1 MTRSDTFAGR
11 RRVAALVILAGS
23 LALMAQDVPVLS
35 KGQTLY
41 VPVYS
46 HIYWGPKARPF
57 NLACTLSIRNIDP
70 REAITLVAVE
80 YYDTHGKKVKS
91 YLDKPLKLAPLGTRE
106 YYIEEKDTKGGSGA
120 NFIVKWVSERPA
132 NAPLVECIMIGVEG
146 AQGVSFTSR
155 GRAILEPPPK

>member
-1 MTRSDTFAGR
+1 MTRRGTTRTWTAAF
-11 RRVAALVILAGS
+11 VAAA
-23 LALMAQDVPVLS
+23 LALGQVPWADEAPALC

-57 NLACTLSIRNIDP
+57 DLACTLSIRNVDT
-70 REAITLVAVE
+70 REALTLVAVE

-91 YLDKPLKLAPLGTRE
+91 HLDKPLTLAPLGTKE
-106 YYIEEKDTKGGSGA
+106 YYIEEKDARGGSGA
-120 NFIVKWVSERPA
+120 NFIVRWVSERPV
-132 NAPLVECIMIGVEG
+132 NAPIVECIMIGVEG